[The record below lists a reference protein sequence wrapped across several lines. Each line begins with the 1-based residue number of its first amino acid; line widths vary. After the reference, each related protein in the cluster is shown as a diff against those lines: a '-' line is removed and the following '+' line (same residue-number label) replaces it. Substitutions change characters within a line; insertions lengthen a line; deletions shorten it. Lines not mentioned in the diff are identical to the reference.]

1 MRKTIMLAVFLAL
14 PCLLTAAEPMVKI
27 TKLWEYGYRTR
38 KAWQFVFLDAWDGL
52 NYWCVK
58 NGNECGQWDWK
69 AEYYQ
74 LYQAQDPCPECNTP
88 EYGDQLVRRQAQQEG
103 IQLPDDLPLPTFS
116 ILGE

>member
-14 PCLLTAAEPMVKI
+14 PWLLTAAEPMLKI
-27 TKLWEYGYRTR
+27 TKLWEYGHKQRGD
-38 KAWQFVFLDAWDGL
+38 WQYVYMDEWGGL
-52 NYWCVK
+52 NYWCVLD
-58 NGNECGQWDWK
+58 GNVCGRWDWK
-69 AEYYQ
+69 AVYYQ

-116 ILGE
+116 ILWE